1 MSDFERALLIVI
13 GLLVLVIL
21 IIEIIKFYKTK
32 TSDKSI
38 VEEVLIKQLNNV
50 ENTIQQNLFSSI
62 TAMQTGLSNQ
72 LLKSADISNDNIS
85 ELKEKINKT
94 LGEFQDKL
102 NERFNKEFKELTESI
117 DKRMNNINE
126 KVEYRLDK
134 GFKEANTTFISIAKR
149 VEVIDE
155 AQKNIQELSK
165 EMVSLQNILSN
176 NQARGSY
183 GEYQLNQLLYSVYG
197 HNDRLYQTQYTIKDG
212 KEVVRADAV
221 IFMPEPNGLI
231 AIDSKFPYSAY
242 SKLFDNKDLSQEE
255 DAKLIS
261 QFGAEVKKHITD
273 ISSKYINPPLT
284 TDYALM
290 FVPSDG
296 ILALLHSRLKNVVE
310 YARDKFVTIVSPT
323 TIIPLLSSFKAFV
336 IDSERNKYTK
346 LITEELIKLGKEFR
360 RFNDDWGKL
369 SRAIDSVKKNSDTVN
384 FRVEKITS
392 KFSDIKNVSLREG
405 LSEEDNNDEDLED

>member
-1 MSDFERALLIVI
+1 MSDFERALLIII
-13 GLLVLVIL
+13 GILVLVIL
-21 IIEIIKFYKTK
+21 IIEVIKFF
-32 TSDKSI
+32 KSPKKDNSV
-38 VEEVLIKQLNNV
+38 VEDVFVKQLNDV
-50 ENTIQQNLFSSI
+50 ENEIQKNIFTSI
-62 TAMQTGLSNQ
+62 TSMQTGLSNQ

-117 DKRMNNINE
+117 DKRMNTINE

-242 SKLFDNKDLSQEE
+242 SKLFDNKDLNQEE

-273 ISSKYINPPLT
+273 IATKYINPPLT

-369 SRAIDSVKKNSDTVN
+369 SRAIDSVKKNSDSVN

-405 LSEEDNNDEDLED
+405 ISEEDNLDEDLDD

>member
-369 SRAIDSVKKNSDTVN
+369 SRAIDSVKKNSDSVN